1 MDEIIRVPIL
11 KDFNYE
17 NPIGELWI
25 KESELP
31 LIPDYV
37 FSIGYRLNIEN
48 NNYELMC
55 VSPTFKTD
63 IEGVII
69 SNE

>member
-1 MDEIIRVPIL
+1 MNDMIHIPIL
-11 KDFNYE
+11 KDFDYNKI
-17 NPIGELWI
+17 IGYLSI
-25 KESELP
+25 NKSDLP
-31 LIPDYV
+31 PIPDYV
-37 FSIGYRLNIEN
+37 FSIGYKLDVDS

-69 SNE
+69 SNG